1 MSWYAMV
8 GKAPATLACP
18 YGFQARCPQVQR
30 FKVEAPQGCYSRSGW
45 HPATRELT
53 DAVVRRRFFRD
64 SSARGGDIL
73 ANAAARLDGWAKANW
88 AVIGIVLIAVVAE
101 LDILTGYELS
111 FSLFYLLP
119 IALVAWY
126 GGRRAALAA
135 CILSAA
141 AWLLAEVI
149 AGQRY
154 SQPLI
159 FVWNAAMRFGFFVI
173 VAWLLT
179 TLKRELERERQLS
192 RSDYLT
198 GAASPG
204 FFYDLLKLEI
214 DRCTRN
220 QRPFTL
226 AYIDLDNFK
235 SINDQFGHSTGDQLL
250 REVVACA
257 RQRLRKTDIVARL
270 GGDELAV
277 LLPETNQQ
285 GAPVVISSLQEALL
299 SEMSLHNW
307 PVTFSI
313 GAMTFPAAPATP
325 NEVIGMVDALM
336 YTVKNSGKNSI
347 RYSVY
352 AG

>member
-1 MSWYAMV
+1 MN
-8 GKAPATLACP
+8 
-18 YGFQARCPQVQR
+18 
-30 FKVEAPQGCYSRSGW
+30 
-45 HPATRELT
+45 
-53 DAVVRRRFFRD
+53 AV
-64 SSARGGDIL
+64 
-73 ANAAARLDGWAKANW
+73 ARLDGWAKAYW
-88 AVIGIVLIAVVAE
+88 ALIGIVLIAIVAE

-141 AWLLAEVI
+141 AWLMAEVVS
-149 AGQRY
+149 GQRY

-159 FVWNAAMRFGFFVI
+159 FVWNAAIRFGFFVI

-179 TLKRELERERQLS
+179 ALRSELERERQLS

-198 GAASPG
+198 GAASPA
-204 FFYDLLKLEI
+204 FFYDLLQLEI

-226 AYIDLDNFK
+226 AYIDVDNFK
-235 SINDQFGHSTGDQLL
+235 SVNDQFGHSTGDQLL
-250 REVVACA
+250 REVVARA
-257 RQRLRKTDIVARL
+257 RRRLRKTDIVARL
-270 GGDELAV
+270 GGDELGV